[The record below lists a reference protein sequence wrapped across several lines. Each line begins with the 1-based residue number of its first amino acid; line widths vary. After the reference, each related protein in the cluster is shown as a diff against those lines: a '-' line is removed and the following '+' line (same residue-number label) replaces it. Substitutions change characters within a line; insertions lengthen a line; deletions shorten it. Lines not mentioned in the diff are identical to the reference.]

1 MFTYKMLKTMIKKE
15 FYVDPQIE
23 VVHTAFDHQLLS
35 TSFPN
40 NGGHND
46 GGDDGQ
52 DLNAKQGFF
61 DEEDEEIANNLP
73 GFGSIW

>member
-1 MFTYKMLKTMIKKE
+1 MFTYKILKTMIKKE

-52 DLNAKQGFF
+52 DLNAKQDFF
-61 DEEDEEIANNLP
+61 YEEDDDENNP
-73 GFGSIW
+73 HWDI